1 MKNPIGD
8 KVTEAVKSFGA
19 DVKDAV
25 GAVSG
30 KVSGTVEVAVDALG
44 KEIDRVGR
52 LIRQAAHGSVVFEV
66 QAPTEP
72 GESVYVVGNRP
83 SLGDWQPE
91 RGLGLDGR
99 AYPKWT
105 ASLQVEPRSMIEYK
119 YVRKNRDGSFTW
131 EAADANRAMSVGGVG
146 SETTARDEVRWA

>member
-1 MKNPIGD
+1 MKNPLSD

-30 KVSGTVEVAVDALG
+30 KMEVAVDALG

-66 QAPTEP
+66 QAPTDP
-72 GESVYVVGNRP
+72 GENVYVVGGRP

-91 RGLGLDGR
+91 RGFGLDGR
-99 AYPKWT
+99 SYPTWT
-105 ASLQVEPRSMIEYK
+105 ARLEVEPRAKVEYK
-119 YVRKNRDGSFTW
+119 YVRKNKDGSFTW
-131 EAADANRAMSVGGVG
+131 EAADANRVVTAGGVG
-146 SETTARDEVRWA
+146 SETTVRDEVRWA

>member
-1 MKNPIGD
+1 MKTPLGG

-25 GAVSG
+25 GAVGG
-30 KVSGTVEVAVDALG
+30 KVEVAVDALG

-52 LIRQAAHGSVVFEV
+52 LIRQAAHASVIFEA
-66 QAPTEP
+66 QAPTEV
-72 GESVYVVGNRP
+72 GECVYVVGAHP
-83 SLGDWQPE
+83 GLGDWQPE

-99 AYPKWT
+99 AYPTWT
-105 ASLQVEPRSMIEYK
+105 GRLDVEPRTKIEYK

-131 EAADANRAMSVGGVG
+131 EAIDANHALLVGGIG
-146 SETTARDEVRWA
+146 AEITARDEVRWS

>member
-1 MKNPIGD
+1 MKNPLGD
-8 KVTEAVKSFGA
+8 KVSEAVKSFGA

-30 KVSGTVEVAVDALG
+30 KMEVAVDALG

-52 LIRQAAHGSVVFEV
+52 LIRQAAHGNLVFEV

-72 GESVYVVGNRP
+72 GENVYVVGNRA

-91 RGLGLDGR
+91 RGLGLDGQ
-99 AYPKWT
+99 AYPRWT
-105 ASLQVEPRSMIEYK
+105 GSLQVEPRATIEYK

-131 EAADANRAMSVGGVG
+131 EASESNRVLSAGGVG